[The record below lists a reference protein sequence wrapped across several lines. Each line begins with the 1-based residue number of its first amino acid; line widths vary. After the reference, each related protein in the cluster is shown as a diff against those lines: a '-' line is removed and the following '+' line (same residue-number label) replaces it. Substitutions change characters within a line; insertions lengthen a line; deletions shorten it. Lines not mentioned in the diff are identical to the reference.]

1 MRHLRLQLASNSYL
15 NRQGHITLRT
25 TPAQF
30 LEYQMQA
37 RKQKVTLSTAVVFP
51 KGYFLEN
58 LAVRADNSILVTSI
72 KTRELW
78 YVPPT
83 RPNEQVEP
91 ALLFTFD
98 KSPTSMVELESDVF
112 YLFTT
117 DGYATHASDLYRVDL
132 REWKPGQGIHPELI
146 LAFPSQVRA
155 LNGSC
160 LVGPSTILVA
170 DSFASLIWRVELSD
184 DGRSASASIWLKHYS
199 MLYHP
204 GELKPEQPGVNG
216 LRFSKKMSYVYYTS
230 TVLKLFMRVRV
241 DRQTLAPLG
250 IPEYLGGDKMM
261 DDFLLDEDAGVAY
274 VTTHRENSI
283 DRMSLE
289 PDRNEETE
297 SVAGS
302 PFDEQ
307 LVGPSS
313 GAWGRA
319 PGEAGRVAFFTT
331 DGGTTALPLDG
342 VLRAAKIL
350 RVEF

>member
-1 MRHLRLQLASNSYL
+1 MKAN
-15 NRQGHITLRT
+15 
-25 TPAQF
+25 
-30 LEYQMQA
+30 
-37 RKQKVTLSTAVVFP
+37 KQKATLSTLATFP

-72 KTRELW
+72 KTHELW
-78 YVPPT
+78 YVPPA
-83 RPNEQVEP
+83 NLGEQVEP
-91 ALLFTFD
+91 ALLFAFE
-98 KSPTSMVELESDVF
+98 KSPTSMVEAEPDVF

-117 DGYATHASDLYRVDL
+117 DGYATHVSDLHRIDL
-132 REWKPGQGIHPELI
+132 RDWKPGQEIHPELV
-146 LAFPSQVRA
+146 LTFPSAVRA
-155 LNGSC
+155 LNGCC
-160 LVGPSTILVA
+160 LIGPRTILVA
-170 DSFASLIWRVELSD
+170 DSFASLIWRVDLSE

-216 LRFSKKMSYVYYTS
+216 LRFSNKTSYLYYTS
-230 TVLKLFMRVRV
+230 TVLKLFMRMRV
-241 DRQTLAPLG
+241 DRETLAPLG

-274 VTTHRENSI
+274 VTTHRENTI

-289 PDRNEETE
+289 PDRSEERE
-297 SVAGS
+297 SVAGN
-302 PFDEQ
+302 PFDEE

-331 DGGTTALPLDG
+331 DGGTTAPPPDG
-342 VLRAAKIL
+342 KVREAKVL
-350 RVEF
+350 RVEFSGT

>member
-1 MRHLRLQLASNSYL
+1 ME
-15 NRQGHITLRT
+15 T
-25 TPAQF
+25 T
-30 LEYQMQA
+30 
-37 RKQKVTLSTAVVFP
+37 KQRAALSTAAVFP

-58 LAVRADNSILVTSI
+58 LSVRSDNSILVTSI
-72 KTRELW
+72 KTHELW
-78 YVPPT
+78 YVPPIGPT
-83 RPNEQVEP
+83 EQSQP

-98 KSPTSMVELESDVF
+98 KSPTSLIELDPDVF

-117 DGYATHASDLYRVDL
+117 DGYATHASDLYRIDL
-132 REWKPGQGIHPELI
+132 RDWKLGQEIHPELV
-146 LAFPSQVRA
+146 LAFPAEVRA

-160 LVGPSTILVA
+160 LIGPRTMLVA
-170 DSFASLIWRVELSD
+170 DSFASLIWRVELSE
-184 DGRSASASIWLKHYS
+184 DGRNASASIWLKHYS

-216 LRFSKKMSYVYYTS
+216 LRFAEKTSFVYYTS

-250 IPEYLGGDKMM
+250 VPEYLGGDKMM
-261 DDFLLDEDAGVAY
+261 DDFLLDEEEGVAY
-274 VTTHRENSI
+274 VTTHRENTI

-289 PDRNEETE
+289 PDRNEERE
-297 SVAGS
+297 IIAGN
-302 PFDEQ
+302 PFDEE

-319 PGEAGRVAFFTT
+319 PGEAGRVAYFTT
-331 DGGTTALPLDG
+331 DGGTTALPPDG
-342 VLRAAKIL
+342 VLRTAKIL